1 MLNDEIKKKKKQSLR
16 KGEKTCKLDKSPKL
30 GLISQTRYP

>member
-1 MLNDEIKKKKKQSLR
+1 MLNDEIKKKQSLK